1 MATSLSQTAA
11 TDHRLG
17 FTTLD
22 EETAVERLPVS
33 GEVPAWLTG
42 ALVRVTPALF
52 EVGERRVAHWFDG
65 LAMLHQFSFRD
76 GTVAYANRFLKSR
89 AYTAAQETGRIGLS
103 EFATDPCRSLFRRI
117 LSLFVPQRPTMRA

>member
-65 LAMLHQFSFRD
+65 LAMLNRFGFAGGEVSYR
-76 GTVAYANRFLKSR
+76 NRFLDSR
-89 AYTAAQETGRIGLS
+89 AYREARAGRSPTAASPPTP
-103 EFATDPCRSLFRRI
+103 AARSSSASSRC
-117 LSLFVPQRPTMRA
+117 SRPASPTTPT